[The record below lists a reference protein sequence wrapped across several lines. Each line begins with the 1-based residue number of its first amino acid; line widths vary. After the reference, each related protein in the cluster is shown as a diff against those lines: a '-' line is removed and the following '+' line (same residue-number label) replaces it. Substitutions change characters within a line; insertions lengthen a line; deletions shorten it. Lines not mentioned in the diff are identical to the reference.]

1 MTPSRWLQRAE
12 CVGSPVA
19 RGAQRLSRR
28 GFTAYGI
35 WRESGFK
42 GVWKKVKA
50 SKWVAKY
57 DTLSEADREAI
68 SARILHLSY
77 KPLISVVMPVYN
89 IDETW
94 LRLAIESVCKQ
105 LYPHW

>member
-1 MTPSRWLQRAE
+1 MTQNRWLQRAE
-12 CVGSPVA
+12 WFGSPVA

-28 GFTAYGI
+28 GFTTYGI
-35 WRESGFK
+35 WRESGLK

-50 SKWVAKY
+50 KTRKIRTGSRKEREQFRKWVAKY

-77 KPLISVVMPVYN
+77 KPLISVVMS
-89 IDETW
+89 IT
-94 LRLAIESVCKQ
+94 
-105 LYPHW
+105 